1 MTRLFNFL
9 FFIFLLPLTL
19 YSQTVQIKGSVVD
32 SLTREP
38 LPYATIQVIN
48 ISNKTVFAG
57 IADSLA
63 SFNFSKVDVKNGF
76 MVMVSY
82 VGYQPKEIPFNIKL
96 HQKTLDFGFIALMPD
111 INLINEVQVTGQR
124 KVQNLLDRIVYVM
137 DSTIL
142 SKAIGTPDILSS
154 LPEIMVN
161 PITLETK
168 IKGKENSLVLVNG
181 INTGRSID
189 IRSINP
195 RDIEKVEVITSPP
208 SSVDVDYD
216 GVINIVLKREPR
228 KGYSGDFDA
237 TFMPSGRYIDA
248 YSGIVIGGKKIRTN
262 IVYTNYLR
270 NNSWESSEIRNNT
283 LTNESYKTNGYCNN
297 PFEITHSF
305 LFNLDYYPSPN
316 NFINIS
322 TQNSLA
328 RVDKDISFKP
338 IIINNGTSTSL
349 TPFSIRN
356 NSEYFIG
363 NYTIYYKRKFIKEG
377 NSLTANINLHYM
389 DGDEYS
395 DYSYEGSPTNAN
407 DENGKKQS
415 ANIKVEY
422 INQISNVMRLTAG
435 VQTYYQKFNGTLSG
449 SILGNDFFNLRYNG
463 YTDLYL
469 NLKGFDIN
477 LGLKAEQNENKFT
490 NTSFASTSQQALFP
504 TLIISKQLNKV
515 NRLKV
520 EYRRTTFYPSAWT
533 LSPYRIEI
541 DSMTALIGN
550 PMLSPSVRDAVE
562 LSHSFR
568 KLPFSIN
575 STVYFHSTNKLV
587 SSNKSYDS
595 NAFCTITYNNSAD
608 RIRTGIRVS
617 GTIILFQ
624 FIEIE
629 PNFNLFYEEYHNDGV
644 TRHNSSY
651 SSYLMIS
658 MGLPKGFGIGAFGSY
673 NGKLLHAQGYADPNY
688 SLDAVFI
695 MKRFYKQNLNLY
707 AGLRGLSKSKE
718 KSFTYDGDI
727 EGIYTFKHDTY
738 GFAFRITYLF
748 NVGKKYDMEKINT
761 HYETDKK

>member
-57 IADSLA
+57 IAYDSLA

-82 VGYQPKEIPFNIKL
+82 VGYQRKEIPFNIKL

-248 YSGIVIGGKKIRTN
+248 YSGIVIGGKKTRIN

-297 PFEITHSF
+297 PFEIAHSF

-490 NTSFASTSQQALFP
+490 NTSFASTSQ
-504 TLIISKQLNKV
+504 
-515 NRLKV
+515 
-520 EYRRTTFYPSAWT
+520 
-533 LSPYRIEI
+533 
-541 DSMTALIGN
+541 
-550 PMLSPSVRDAVE
+550 
-562 LSHSFR
+562 
-568 KLPFSIN
+568 
-575 STVYFHSTNKLV
+575 
-587 SSNKSYDS
+587 
-595 NAFCTITYNNSAD
+595 
-608 RIRTGIRVS
+608 
-617 GTIILFQ
+617 
-624 FIEIE
+624 
-629 PNFNLFYEEYHNDGV
+629 
-644 TRHNSSY
+644 
-651 SSYLMIS
+651 
-658 MGLPKGFGIGAFGSY
+658 
-673 NGKLLHAQGYADPNY
+673 
-688 SLDAVFI
+688 
-695 MKRFYKQNLNLY
+695 
-707 AGLRGLSKSKE
+707 
-718 KSFTYDGDI
+718 
-727 EGIYTFKHDTY
+727 
-738 GFAFRITYLF
+738 
-748 NVGKKYDMEKINT
+748 
-761 HYETDKK
+761 

>member
-57 IADSLA
+57 IAYDSLA

-82 VGYQPKEIPFNIKL
+82 VGYQRKEIPFNIKL

-248 YSGIVIGGKKIRTN
+248 YSGIVIGGKKTRTN

-297 PFEITHSF
+297 PFEIAHSF

-363 NYTIYYKRKFIKEG
+363 NYTIY
-377 NSLTANINLHYM
+377 
-389 DGDEYS
+389 
-395 DYSYEGSPTNAN
+395 
-407 DENGKKQS
+407 
-415 ANIKVEY
+415 
-422 INQISNVMRLTAG
+422 
-435 VQTYYQKFNGTLSG
+435 
-449 SILGNDFFNLRYNG
+449 
-463 YTDLYL
+463 
-469 NLKGFDIN
+469 
-477 LGLKAEQNENKFT
+477 
-490 NTSFASTSQQALFP
+490 
-504 TLIISKQLNKV
+504 
-515 NRLKV
+515 
-520 EYRRTTFYPSAWT
+520 
-533 LSPYRIEI
+533 
-541 DSMTALIGN
+541 
-550 PMLSPSVRDAVE
+550 
-562 LSHSFR
+562 
-568 KLPFSIN
+568 
-575 STVYFHSTNKLV
+575 
-587 SSNKSYDS
+587 
-595 NAFCTITYNNSAD
+595 
-608 RIRTGIRVS
+608 
-617 GTIILFQ
+617 
-624 FIEIE
+624 
-629 PNFNLFYEEYHNDGV
+629 
-644 TRHNSSY
+644 
-651 SSYLMIS
+651 
-658 MGLPKGFGIGAFGSY
+658 
-673 NGKLLHAQGYADPNY
+673 
-688 SLDAVFI
+688 
-695 MKRFYKQNLNLY
+695 
-707 AGLRGLSKSKE
+707 
-718 KSFTYDGDI
+718 
-727 EGIYTFKHDTY
+727 
-738 GFAFRITYLF
+738 
-748 NVGKKYDMEKINT
+748 
-761 HYETDKK
+761 